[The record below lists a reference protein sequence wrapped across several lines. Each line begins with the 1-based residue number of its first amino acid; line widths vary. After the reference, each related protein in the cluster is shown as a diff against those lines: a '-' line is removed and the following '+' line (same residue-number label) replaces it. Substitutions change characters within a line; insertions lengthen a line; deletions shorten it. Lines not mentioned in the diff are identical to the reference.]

1 MAVPAPCGDRAERN
15 GRMQQDHAP
24 CTSLPSV
31 VMKSLVVLLGCLCL
45 PLAAQST
52 TFTLPTATPAT
63 SNNLPFGGGIAH
75 YQQWYSA
82 AEVQSGVTGPK
93 RLVQLDFLSN
103 GGTQVATTLDLEVAV
118 GHGFASGPSGIFAS
132 SFAEPPLIVL
142 PRRTVNL
149 VTAAAGAPAVT
160 LPFATQFTWDG
171 TSPLVVDIRI
181 FGNGR
186 ANQTFTYDLRAAVG
200 TALGKTTRLYALGN
214 ASATTATIV
223 QPGWGLFTRFTMR
236 DGVNLPFGAGCPG
249 EGGFVP
255 VATALSLAQPN
266 SQWTHQLTQ
275 APPQRL
281 AAWVLGSSNT
291 SWNGLPLPLDLG
303 TYAQAPGCSLL
314 VNPVHT
320 VFTTAIGGSAGAGIA
335 TVTVALPPITAMVG
349 LSVYT
354 QWLVADPL
362 ALNGVLAASNGI
374 WHIVAQVGG

>member
-1 MAVPAPCGDRAERN
+1 MVVPLNA
-15 GRMQQDHAP
+15 MKL
-24 CTSLPSV
+24 LP
-31 VMKSLVVLLGCLCL
+31 VVLALGCL

-52 TFTLPTATPAT
+52 AFTLPTATPPT
-63 SNNLPFGGGIAH
+63 SNNLPFGGGIGR
-75 YQQWYSA
+75 YQQWYAA
-82 AEVQSGVTGPK
+82 AEIQSGVTGPK

-103 GGTQVATTLDLEVAV
+103 GGTQVATTLDLEVWV
-118 GHGFASGPSGIFAS
+118 GHGFASGPSGAFAN
-132 SFAEPPLIVL
+132 SFAEPQVLVL

-149 VTAAAGAPAVT
+149 VAAAAGAPTVT
-160 LPFATQFTWDG
+160 LPFTTPFTWDG

-186 ANQTFTYDLRAAVG
+186 ANQSFNHDLRAAVG
-200 TALGKTTRLYALGN
+200 TAQGKTTRLYALGN

-223 QPGWGLFTRFTMR
+223 QQGWGLFTRFTMR
-236 DGVNLPFGAGCPG
+236 DGFNLPFGDGCAG
-249 EGGFVP
+249 EGWYFP

-266 SQWTHQLTQ
+266 SLWTHQLTY
-275 APPQRL
+275 AAPQRL
-281 AAWVLGSSNT
+281 AAWVLGSSRT

-303 TYAQAPGCSLL
+303 TLAQAPGCSLL

-335 TVTVALPPITAMVG
+335 TVTVALPPVTAMVG

>member
-1 MAVPAPCGDRAERN
+1 MVVPLSA
-15 GRMQQDHAP
+15 MKL
-24 CTSLPSV
+24 LPV
-31 VMKSLVVLLGCLCL
+31 ILALGCL

-52 TFTLPTATPAT
+52 AFTLPTATPAS
-63 SNNLPFGGGIAH
+63 SNNLPFGGGIGH

-82 AEVQSGVTGPK
+82 AELQSGVTGPK
-93 RLVQLDFLSN
+93 RLVQVEFLSN
-103 GGTQVATTLDLEVAV
+103 GGTQVATTLELELAV
-118 GHGFASGPSGIFAS
+118 GHGFGSGPTGIFAN
-132 SFAEPPLIVL
+132 SFAEPAQIVL

-149 VTAAAGAPAVT
+149 VTGAAGAPVVT

-171 TSPLVVDIRI
+171 VSPLVLDLRI

-186 ANQTFTYDLRAAVG
+186 ANQPFNYDFRAAVG
-200 TALGKTTRLYALGN
+200 TGLGKTTRLYTLGN
-214 ASATTATIV
+214 AAATSATSV
-223 QPGWGLFTRFTMR
+223 QQGWGLFTRFTLR
-236 DGVNLPFGAGCPG
+236 DGVNLPFGSGCPG

-281 AAWVLGSSNT
+281 AAWVLGSSRTN
-291 SWNGLPLPLDLG
+291 WNGLPLPLDLG
-303 TYAQAPGCSLL
+303 IYAQAAGCSLL
-314 VNPVHT
+314 VDPVHT

-335 TVTVALPPITAMVG
+335 TVTVPLPPVTAMVG

-362 ALNGVLAASNGI
+362 ALNGVLAASNGN
-374 WHIVAQVGG
+374 WHIVSQVGG